1 MHLTASHQAQTFL
14 GLGYEFFSHMKIRDH
29 VKHIKHILLISF
41 RFIENGVWDLVDVAA
56 KQVSTKYICCEFLY
70 YNLEYRLVF
79 QRQAAFYVTYLIVPV
94 ILLSTLAVAVFFL
107 PPDCGAKLQF
117 SITNLLA
124 LSFFQK
130 LVAELIPPAGEDTPI
145 IGKFGLVETFYCKV
159 LFVMMLLISISLY
172 ISLCYAFKP
181 SP

>member
-1 MHLTASHQAQTFL
+1 MHLTASGANISWPWVRV
-14 GLGYEFFSHMKIRDH
+14 FSHIKIRY
-29 VKHIKHILLISF
+29 HIKHIKQFLLISF
-41 RFIENGVWDLVDVAA
+41 RFIENGVWDLVDVAF
-56 KQVSTKYICCEFLY
+56 KQVSTKYTCCEFFY
-70 YNLEYRLVF
+70 YNLEYRLVY

-130 LVAELIPPAGEDTPI
+130 LVAELIPPSGEDTPI
-145 IGKFGLVETFYCKV
+145 IGKLGSDYLTRLTARFGLLMILHLSYCCT
-159 LFVMMLLISISLY
+159 SLY
-172 ISLCYAFKP
+172 PLKLSH
-181 SP
+181 